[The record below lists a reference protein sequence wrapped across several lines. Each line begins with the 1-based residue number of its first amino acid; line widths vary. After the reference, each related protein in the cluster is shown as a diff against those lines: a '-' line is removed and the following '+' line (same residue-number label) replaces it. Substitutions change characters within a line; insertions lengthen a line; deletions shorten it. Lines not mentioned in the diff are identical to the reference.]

1 MIIRCKRKKF
11 SLFNKNSE
19 DSKLDFGNGFTE
31 KDIKKSSNIT
41 TYLPT
46 LLAPFTGHVGVTS
59 GLGIYSGNKKLKK
72 ELRKGEDFE
81 DARKKAVIK
90 AAITGGTGG
99 LAISKLLYENSMKD
113 AALYGGIS
121 GAGLSALGTLIK
133 ANSIKR
139 QKEKKNKKKC

>member
-1 MIIRCKRKKF
+1 MIITRCKKF
-11 SLFNKNSE
+11 SLFNRNSE
-19 DSKLDFGNGFTE
+19 DSELNLDFGNGFTE
-31 KDIKKSSNIT
+31 KDIKKSSKIAP
-41 TYLPT
+41 YLPT
-46 LLAPFTGHVGVTS
+46 LAAPFTGHMGVTS

-133 ANSIKR
+133 ANSIKK
-139 QKEKKNKKKC
+139 QKEKRKKI